1 MGLSGVNAQ
10 QFWSLTSDDP
20 MGHLPIS
27 DDKGR
32 FVMDLDAAAFQNT
45 LTNSKGINF
54 LVGKDQ
60 VEMVLPNEWGKE
72 EVFELKKAAYY
83 RPNYKQHSQRSKPML
98 EETGNAPIFT
108 SDFLTRP
115 WESMPGF
122 VIPME
127 QVDFYSL

>member
-1 MGLSGVNAQ
+1 MNLKNRFWQYTVFVFFYFHYILYGLSGVNAQ

-60 VEMVLPNEWGKE
+60 VGNG
-72 EVFELKKAAYY
+72 FT
-83 RPNYKQHSQRSKPML
+83 QRMGERGS
-98 EETGNAPIFT
+98 
-108 SDFLTRP
+108 
-115 WESMPGF
+115 
-122 VIPME
+122 V
-127 QVDFYSL
+127 